1 MGIFRHDN
9 IDLSDEGLAAAAEI
23 NEDAK
28 EESAAGKG
36 LLDAETEEQ
45 TQNTDLP
52 AAASRQADA
61 NDRENDERPI
71 KWRQAAEKIAAVWP
85 QAKGQGKELI
95 ARMTEISRRYGDP
108 QLWQREPEGL
118 LREAAIEL
126 FGMPLTRD
134 NNYALEAA
142 EAARKAAISDLERR
156 EQSKLGLAKRK
167 SNIAP
172 PQKPSYEQQ
181 IWNEI
186 AAARDSSIF

>member
-28 EESAAGKG
+28 EESAVGKG

-45 TQNTDLP
+45 QNTGMP

-61 NDRENDERPI
+61 NDRENDEMPI
-71 KWRQAAEKIAAVWP
+71 KWRQAAEKIAAAWP